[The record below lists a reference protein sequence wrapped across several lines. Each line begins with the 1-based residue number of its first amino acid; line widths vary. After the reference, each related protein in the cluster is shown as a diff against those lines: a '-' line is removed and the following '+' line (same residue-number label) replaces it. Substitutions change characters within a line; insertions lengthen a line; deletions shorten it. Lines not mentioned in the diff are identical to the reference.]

1 MATGG
6 TVVSVLQSPMDGCQ
20 ALFNFKATLSTRRT
34 PVALRFGESRTPLQ
48 MCWTVRCRKR
58 RPYSIAQLGVG
69 VANLWEA
76 LTVHTAACVVVSA
89 AALVSVV
96 FLRCL
101 RMSRA
106 VVRPRWSWSASPAR
120 SAWRMRSAAHSLG
133 NSGAPTF
140 RTGLVPMGSRVPRI
154 RLAQ

>member
-106 VVRPRWSWSASPAR
+106 VVRPRWAGQPR
-120 SAWRMRSAAHSLG
+120 QRGRP
-133 NSGAPTF
+133 GACDLRLTL
-140 RTGLVPMGSRVPRI
+140 LVTLALPRFEPD
-154 RLAQ
+154 